1 MVTIAN
7 DQRPGPQ
14 VLPAGD
20 YGLPVRDLLD
30 VASLRGSSVLAG
42 AAGLDRVVRRLNVME
57 GPDILPWVKPHE
69 LLLTTGFP
77 LQHAGALD
85 DMTSESG
92 IAALVQLVCDLDAR
106 GLAAVGIKLG
116 RYLKEI
122 PGPVLAT
129 ADSLGFPMLRLPEGV
144 AFDEVISDVFTALLD
159 RQSSAVRRTDEVHRA
174 LAAIVL
180 AGGDLPQIAD
190 EVGRL
195 LDAAVLICTPDGRVQ
210 AHGGPAEAQRRFAA
224 LPLHD
229 PTGRFRIEQ
238 SSPGPAAAP
247 WPGEL
252 VSVPIVAGGV
262 DHGRIVAYRSS
273 GPLPPPG
280 KQALERAAIVAALAT
295 IKQLAVSAV
304 ESKFRGDF
312 LRDVLAGTAGELPE
326 VIEHCTDLGWDIDR
340 PMVVV
345 VAQLDPDDRLPAHE
359 PRAVLRSPH
368 ERFTSAWQQVIRA
381 YDKAAPVVGFRQE
394 VVTLLPIE
402 LPPDTDTT
410 ESRRITAA
418 AVQRVVTAVSGDRG
432 GGRRSFCAGV
442 SRVISGPAGVAEA
455 YLQARKAVVVGRR
468 TRGHGTVAHFD
479 SLGVHRL
486 LSLVPDP
493 AELRAFAD
501 EVLRELAGKT
511 SEAADLRHTL
521 QTLLDT
527 NLNVAE
533 TARAL
538 HFHYNTL
545 RYRIGKLER
554 IVGPFTTDPHLRL
567 DVALALQVVE
577 MRGL

>member
-1 MVTIAN
+1 
-7 DQRPGPQ
+7 
-14 VLPAGD
+14 
-20 YGLPVRDLLD
+20 
-30 VASLRGSSVLAG
+30 
-42 AAGLDRVVRRLNVME
+42 
-57 GPDILPWVKPHE
+57 
-69 LLLTTGFP
+69 
-77 LQHAGALD
+77 
-85 DMTSESG
+85 
-92 IAALVQLVCDLDAR
+92 
-106 GLAAVGIKLG
+106 
-116 RYLKEI
+116 
-122 PGPVLAT
+122 
-129 ADSLGFPMLRLPEGV
+129 
-144 AFDEVISDVFTALLD
+144 
-159 RQSSAVRRTDEVHRA
+159 
-174 LAAIVL
+174 
-180 AGGDLPQIAD
+180 
-190 EVGRL
+190 
-195 LDAAVLICTPDGRVQ
+195 
-210 AHGGPAEAQRRFAA
+210 
-224 LPLHD
+224 
-229 PTGRFRIEQ
+229 
-238 SSPGPAAAP
+238 
-247 WPGEL
+247 
-252 VSVPIVAGGV
+252 
-262 DHGRIVAYRSS
+262 
-273 GPLPPPG
+273 
-280 KQALERAAIVAALAT
+280 
-295 IKQLAVSAV
+295 
-304 ESKFRGDF
+304 
-312 LRDVLAGTAGELPE
+312 
-326 VIEHCTDLGWDIDR
+326 
-340 PMVVV
+340 
-345 VAQLDPDDRLPAHE
+345 
-359 PRAVLRSPH
+359 
-368 ERFTSAWQQVIRA
+368 
-381 YDKAAPVVGFRQE
+381 

>member
-1 MVTIAN
+1 M
-7 DQRPGPQ
+7 
-14 VLPAGD
+14 
-20 YGLPVRDLLD
+20 
-30 VASLRGSSVLAG
+30 
-42 AAGLDRVVRRLNVME
+42 
-57 GPDILPWVKPHE
+57 IL
-69 LLLTTGFP
+69 
-77 LQHAGALD
+77 HAGAPAD
-85 DMTSESG
+85 PTSQSG

-116 RYLKEI
+116 RYLEEI
-122 PGPVLAT
+122 PQPVLAA
-129 ADSLGFPMLRLPEGV
+129 ADSLSFPVLRLPEGV

-159 RQSSAVRRTDEVHRA
+159 RQARTVRRTDEVHRA

-195 LDAAVLICTPDGRVQ
+195 LDAAVLICSPDGRVQ
-210 AHGGPAEAQRRFAA
+210 AHGGMTEAQRRFAA
-224 LPLHD
+224 LPLYD
-229 PTGRFRIEQ
+229 QTGRFRIEQ
-238 SSPGPAAAP
+238 ISSGSTAAP
-247 WPGEL
+247 WSGEL

-262 DHGRIVAYRSS
+262 DHGRIVAYRAP
-273 GPLPPPG
+273 GALPPPG
-280 KQALERAAIVAALAT
+280 KQALERAATVAALA
-295 IKQLAVSAV
+295 IVKQLAVSAV

-326 VIEHCTDLGWDIDR
+326 VIEHCADLGWDIDR

-368 ERFTSAWQQVIRA
+368 ERFTSAWQQVVRS
-381 YDKAAPVVGFRQE
+381 YDRAAPVVGFRQE
-394 VVTLLPIE
+394 VVSLLPIE
-402 LPPDTDTT
+402 LPPDPDTAET
-410 ESRRITAA
+410 RRIAA
-418 AVQRVVTAVSGDRG
+418 TAVQRVVTAVSGDRG

-501 EVLRELAGKT
+501 EVLRELAANT